1 MAEHI
6 FKILNT
12 ARFLNYVWPFFNI
25 MHEKLITKTYDISDQ
40 GETFKMVSVLF
51 YYS

>member
-25 MHEKLITKTYDISDQ
+25 MHEKLITKTYDISNQ
-40 GETFKMVSVLF
+40 GGTFKMVSVLF